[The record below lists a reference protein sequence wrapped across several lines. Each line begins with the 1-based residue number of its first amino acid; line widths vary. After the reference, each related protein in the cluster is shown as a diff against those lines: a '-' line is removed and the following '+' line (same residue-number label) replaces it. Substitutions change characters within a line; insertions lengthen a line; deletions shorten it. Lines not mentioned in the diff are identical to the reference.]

1 MSRKPSLE
9 LLSDLDQH
17 LHLHV
22 DLPVLQSCST
32 GWHLQPKISRLIPEG
47 KSLHEWKKL
56 DLRNFGPRSRLPPL
70 LLRLVIPGTESR
82 SSLVSQRVNQSRPR
96 PRPKL
101 ANQGGVEHQ
110 PSPPPLTHYPNQ
122 PLPNPLERREHQ
134 QQPPKRI
141 GESQHQALA
150 KPLLL
155 GQQLNPNSLKHPND
169 FHSQVEVVLG
179 NQSLQP
185 N

>member
-1 MSRKPSLE
+1 M
-9 LLSDLDQH
+9 
-17 LHLHV
+17 
-22 DLPVLQSCST
+22 

-70 LLRLVIPGTESR
+70 LLRLVILGIESR
-82 SSLVSQRVNQSRPR
+82 SSLVSHRVNQSRPQ

-101 ANQGGVEHQ
+101 ANQGRAEHQ
-110 PSPPPLTHYPNQ
+110 PKPRLLTHYHNQ
-122 PLPNPLERREHQ
+122 PRPSHLERKGHQ
-134 QQPPKRI
+134 QQPLNRI
-141 GESQHQALA
+141 DESQHRPLVN
-150 KPLLL
+150 PLLP
-155 GQQLNPNSLKHPND
+155 GRQLNPSSLIHQSGY
-169 FHSQVEVVLG
+169 HSQVEVVLG